1 MSLVT
6 GMMRTSTLVN
16 GLLAKNPGNLSF
28 DDIDRLQ
35 NFVNKGRSMI
45 LLENHPQLEG
55 IFASH
60 AIEDTRKVLDILLC
74 FIEEGG
80 TIGSATFR
88 KMVDGMIG
96 KGMVTPAI
104 IDVLTNHRFLL
115 PDRLPTLN
123 ADGVAV

>member
-6 GMMRTSTLVN
+6 GMMRTSTLVS
-16 GLLAKNPGNLSF
+16 GLLEKNPGNLSF

-60 AIEDTRKVLDILLC
+60 ATENTRKVLDILFC

-80 TIGSATFR
+80 AIGSKNFR
-88 KMVDGMIG
+88 KMVDGMVS

-104 IDVLTNHRFLL
+104 VDVLQNHRFLL
-115 PDRLPTLN
+115 PDPLKN
-123 ADGVAV
+123 VNDDGVAV